1 MGFFGPTRQERQAA
15 AAAAVAP
22 YGFRLIPP
30 ENERLKLHL
39 APFALH
45 SAPDRCVASAYGKID
60 QAEVYA
66 LEYDYSYRDQ
76 DGNEQ
81 TSSQMIVAVYHP
93 RILGGA
99 AFMPDMK
106 QWSGIAAALD
116 LMLWVPPFTF
126 VKALQLFFEAK
137 NPDRVIGHAEFD
149 RLYVVRA
156 ASDAD
161 AARAIPPRLRET
173 AVQLAFRGTVELR
186 ENLLIY
192 SVQGCRFDGDGLLTA
207 LRYAAPLTLAAM
219 TDSGA
224 AYR

>member
-1 MGFFGPTRQERQAA
+1 MGLFGPSRQERQAA

-22 YGFRLIPP
+22 YGFRLVPP
-30 ENERLKLHL
+30 ENERLKMQL

-45 SAPDRCVASAYGKID
+45 SSPDRCRATAFGKID
-60 QAEVYA
+60 DADVYA
-66 LEYDYSYRDQ
+66 LDYDYSYRDA
-76 DGNEQ
+76 DGNDQ

-93 RILGGA
+93 RIAGGA

-106 QWSGIAAALD
+106 HWSGVAAALD
-116 LMLWVPPFTF
+116 MMLWVPPFTF
-126 VKALQLFFEAK
+126 VKAFQLFLEAK
-137 NPDRVIGHAEFD
+137 NPDRVVGHAEFD

-161 AARAIPPRLRET
+161 AARAISPKLRET
-173 AVQLAFRGTVELR
+173 VVRLAFRGTVELR
-186 ENLLIY
+186 ESLLLY
-192 SVQGCRFDGDGLLTA
+192 SVQGCSFDGEGLLTA

-219 TDSGA
+219 TDAGA